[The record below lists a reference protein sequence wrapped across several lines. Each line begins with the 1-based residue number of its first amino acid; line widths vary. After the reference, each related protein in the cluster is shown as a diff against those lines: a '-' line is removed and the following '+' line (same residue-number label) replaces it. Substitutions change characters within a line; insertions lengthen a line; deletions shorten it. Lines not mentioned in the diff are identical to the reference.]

1 MINIFN
7 KEDAKKFTK
16 DLNKEIKNLDQYRPK
31 FYEPDE
37 DPDGNFHALCSDI
50 FKVGSQ
56 NNKFRK
62 KFADILLGESFQG
75 LLYQEVGKHL
85 GYTEEEIKKKS
96 IKKKITDAVTAT
108 SFQESHIFI
117 KPYGSAQTESWREDE
132 EAIDEKSICSGNF
145 KYLEI
150 PDNFFW
156 NIFPSE
162 NKKVFS
168 PFYIKD
174 NKLIIHDASVELN
187 YNSNNW
193 ISDNFTRGEKFK
205 VKESM
210 QKEIFSRYFEKGNVF
225 KKIFCDLKHFP
236 ISSIYSNYSENFYT
250 RAPLCFFNKAK
261 NNITDFKLESNIG
274 YYLESNNRDY
284 NDSDCIHNFKIQK
297 SFIGKSS
304 FHVLIDAETLKEEGK
319 LYLETISRKITERDL
334 VLDAKWYKLD
344 NYNKENYLSNQTRI
358 DEEAHEDVKGLNINF
373 INQIKNG
380 KDLWLYKFKN
390 NHKNRESIRKFF
402 LKNNLKKEF
411 WGNNKYIAK
420 NTLEYLVTGDFVIN
434 VGDYF
439 KHLHFPLNKES
450 LIGRWFTLN
459 NHVLKKKE
467 FETVRDVVKFCI
479 LTVISQLASEYAT
492 SHKKNFLNI
501 FSIIDSYSK
510 PVDLNES
517 FQFIKG
523 QLAAS
528 KAGLIRDAK
537 DFEFKG
543 FESNSVSFMTSS
555 YVYGTIPFGFKRYH
569 DSTNPLRFDTNEELY
584 TRVWN
589 NILKKKISLKKNK
602 PIFGESLSK
611 TGREIED
618 KNSRHARKLL
628 VDSVLNDLTNK
639 LSKQPTKKL
648 SEIHDW
654 LEAEQL
660 KFCESYYINFEKH
673 PAAQDGTSR
682 KFKRV
687 LKLYEDMPDI
697 HVHKN
702 FEFKY
707 KEFVGYDEQHDKVI
721 VRGDIYASKE
731 SQLKELIRK
740 EDIEIKKFKQKFRD
754 EYINKSEEYIRYKKT
769 FRDISQ
775 KDYIKRRLKNIHI
788 QKEIR
793 KKIKFPGKK
802 NPLIRYTTSSYNQSG
817 KKLKEIYKEFSD
829 ANIKSSGIK
838 FMHENKSSVDKI
850 TSKMR
855 RWLVE
860 EEINAINITE
870 NGYDSSIIRKRKVED
885 RNFFFYPKYQ
895 NASLDK
901 VFTLKKTYKDVWNN
915 SIINS
920 INSILSLVVMDNSFV
935 GDIDDE
941 IHLRQGLNEFTFKT
955 KNNHLKNIWIL
966 IIDFVK
972 IQQRINFD
980 KAFYRVGNSLHSV
993 TAFLE
998 GFYAYSRDLDRL
1010 MHEEEKRPESFFNP
1024 SNGYFQYYKNIKH
1037 DNFEPIKPNILK
1049 VLEKDRSN
1057 YALLQN
1063 KENMFVF
1070 INKDMHALLSVY
1082 EGIFKE
1088 MITRARDEISLTEN
1102 THLCVLTYPLEA
1114 LIGTWE
1120 ALNHLKSIKRYI
1132 NLMEKYD
1139 FYEIDQSIKLVK
1151 NNNNLYISKED
1162 ASFAI
1167 RKPNKRSRKNN
1178 LDNVSDYLKKY
1189 KNPRYQNDRK
1199 YEQCNDILK
1208 DNSIKINANSDDY
1221 YVKREDF
1228 INYIKKDGSY
1238 RKLKDLSIPTLDI
1251 RSARLRFF
1259 TEISG
1264 DFLK

>member
-7 KEDAKKFTK
+7 KKDIKKFTS
-16 DLNKEIKNLDQYRPK
+16 DLDKEIKKLDHYRPK

-50 FKVGSQ
+50 LKVCQ
-56 NNKFRK
+56 NDKLRE
-62 KFADILLGESFQG
+62 KFAGILLGKPFQN

-85 GYTEEEIKKKS
+85 GYTEEEIKKKR
-96 IKKKITDAVTAT
+96 IRKKISDAVIAT
-108 SFQESHIFI
+108 TFQQDYIFL
-117 KPYGSAQTESWREDE
+117 KPYGAQTESWREDE

-150 PDNFFW
+150 PHNFFW

-168 PFYIKD
+168 PHYIKD

-193 ISDNFTRGEKFK
+193 VSDNCTRGEKFR

-210 QKEIFSRYFEKGNVF
+210 QKEIFSNYFKKGNIF

-261 NNITDFKLESNIG
+261 NNITDFKLESNTG
-274 YYLESNNRDY
+274 YYLESDNRDY

-304 FHVLIDAETLKEEGK
+304 FHALIDAETLKEEGK
-319 LYLETISRKITERDL
+319 LYLETISRKITEKDL
-334 VLDAKWYKLD
+334 LLDAEWYKLD
-344 NYNKENYLSNQTRI
+344 NYNKENYLSNQFRI
-358 DEEAHEDVKGLNINF
+358 DVEADEDVKGLNINF

-390 NHKNRESIRKFF
+390 NHKNRERIRKFF

-434 VGDYF
+434 VGWYF
-439 KHLHFPLNKES
+439 KHLYFPLNKES
-450 LIGRWFTLN
+450 VISGWFLS
-459 NHVLKKKE
+459 E
-467 FETVRDVVKFCI
+467 FNELESVHDVVKSCI
-479 LTVISQLASEYAT
+479 LTVIGQLASEHVT

-510 PVDLNES
+510 PVNLNES

-528 KAGLIRDAK
+528 KAGLISDAK
-537 DFEFKG
+537 DFESKG
-543 FESNSVSFMTSS
+543 SGGNSVSFMTSS
-555 YVYGTIPFGFKRYH
+555 YVYGTTRNQYKWNIT
-569 DSTNPLRFDTNEELY
+569 TNPLRFDTNEELY
-584 TRVWN
+584 NRVWN
-589 NILKKKISLKKNK
+589 SILEKKISLKKNK
-602 PIFGESLSK
+602 PIFGESLST
-611 TGREIED
+611 TGQEIED
-618 KNSRHARKLL
+618 KNSRHARELL
-628 VDSVLNDLTNK
+628 VDSVLNDLTK
-639 LSKQPTKKL
+639 ELSKQPTKKL
-648 SEIHDW
+648 SDIHDW

-660 KFCESYYINFEKH
+660 KFCESYYINFEMH
-673 PAAQDGTSR
+673 PSARDGTSR

-697 HVHKN
+697 NVHKN

-707 KEFVGYDEQHDKVI
+707 KEFVGYDEQRDKVTK
-721 VRGDIYASKE
+721 RGDIYSSKE
-731 SQLKELIRK
+731 SQLKELMRK

-754 EYINKSEEYIRYKKT
+754 EYINKSEKYTWYKKL
-769 FRDISQ
+769 FGDFSE
-775 KDYIKRRLKNIHI
+775 KDYIKSRLKSIHI
-788 QKEIR
+788 IEETR
-793 KKIKFPGKK
+793 KNIKFPGKK
-802 NPLIRYTTSSYNQSG
+802 NPLLRYTTSSYNQSG
-817 KKLKEIYKEFSD
+817 KKLKEIYKEFSN

-838 FMHENKSSVDKI
+838 FIHKDKSSFDEI

-855 RWLVE
+855 RWLIE
-860 EEINAINITE
+860 EELDAINITE
-870 NGYDSSIIRKRKVED
+870 NGYDLSIIRKRKVED
-885 RNFFFYPKYQ
+885 KNFFFYPKYQ

-901 VFTLKKTYKDVWNN
+901 VFTLKKTYGDVWDN

-920 INSILSLVVMDNSFV
+920 INSILSLVVMDNSFAE
-935 GDIDDE
+935 DIDDE
-941 IHLRQGLNEFTFKT
+941 IHLRQGLDELTFKT

-966 IIDFVK
+966 IKNFVK
-972 IQQRINFD
+972 IQRRINFD
-980 KAFYRVGNSLHSV
+980 KAFYRVGNSLHSI
-993 TAFLE
+993 TSFLE

-1010 MHEEEKRPESFFNP
+1010 MHEEDKRSEIFFNP
-1024 SNGYFQYYKNIKH
+1024 SNRYFQYFKNIKH

-1070 INKDMHALLSVY
+1070 INKDMNTLINVY
-1082 EGIFKE
+1082 KGVFEE
-1088 MITRARDEISLTEN
+1088 MITRTRDEVNEISLTEK
-1102 THLCVLTYPLEA
+1102 THLCVVTYPLET

-1132 NLMEKYD
+1132 NLIEKYD

-1167 RKPNKRSRKNN
+1167 RKPNKSSRKNN
-1178 LDNVSDYLKKY
+1178 LNDLSDYLKKY
-1189 KNPRYQNDRK
+1189 KNPRYQNHRK

-1208 DNSIKINANSDDY
+1208 DNSIMINANSDDCY
-1221 YVKREDF
+1221 INREDF

-1238 RKLKDLSIPTLDI
+1238 RKLKDLSIPTLDNTV
-1251 RSARLRFF
+1251 SLKSF
-1259 TEISG
+1259 TEMSVR
-1264 DFLK
+1264 LNE